1 MAASI
6 AVCVPGER
14 LGSTSDYHA
23 GPGTYCKQGFVYSSL
38 AGFKHV
44 QETAK
49 DELPKMQIV
58 RDEQET
64 IVPQV
69 GLVVTTKVVNVN
81 PRFCRCAILS
91 VEGKPLRQSF
101 RGQIRREDIRAT
113 EKDRVEMYKC
123 VRPGDVVLAKV
134 MSLGDAQSYLLTTA
148 ENELGVVLAQSEAGV
163 NMVPISW
170 CEMICPKTHQKEFRK
185 VAKVQSQYIQKE
197 FNKVPSKH
205 SQHRT

>member
-1 MAASI
+1 MSKTS
-6 AVCVPGER
+6 VCVPGER
-14 LGSTSDYHA
+14 LGSTNEYQV
-23 GPGTYCKQGFVYSSL
+23 GPGTYNRQGFIYSSL

-44 QETAK
+44 RETGK
-49 DELPKMQIV
+49 DNLPEYQVV

-69 GLVVTTKVVNVN
+69 GSVVTTKIVNVN

-91 VEGKPLRQSF
+91 VEGVPLRQSF
-101 RGQIRREDIRAT
+101 RGQVRKEDIRAT

-123 VRPGDVVLAKV
+123 FRPGDVVLAKV
-134 MSLGDAQSYLLTTA
+134 MSLGDAQSYLLSTA

-170 CEMICPKTHQKEFRK
+170 CEMICPKTHQKEYRK
-185 VAKVQSQYIQKE
+185 VAKVQPQHIQQGIKQ
-197 FNKVPSKH
+197 VPRVVK
-205 SQHRT
+205 T